1 MTPKAKKTELASMW
15 FDGPL
20 RLVDRICL
28 SSMVATGM
36 PVTLYT
42 YGDVPNVPAGVT
54 LRDGDEVLDRSLV
67 ARLLPVAKK
76 HQVSWLPTV
85 QFSDFFRVF
94 LQKSGGGLWLDTDVL
109 MFKPIE
115 VDPDH
120 VYFVREA
127 NGGIGA
133 SVFYLP
139 PDSPIIGEYER
150 LITQNDLTPDWL
162 EFKRRVLRPMVY
174 HLTRT
179 AFSPSDLG
187 ITMYG
192 NEAFRRLARRH
203 NVFNDAQPQHTF
215 YHWSDAQNEDVFNEV
230 PWAFFY
236 SDPAHLGL
244 HIHKKTEAAQTPAPG
259 SLWHDALQRYA

>member
-1 MTPKAKKTELASMW
+1 MW

-36 PVTLYT
+36 PITLYT

-54 LRDGDEVLDRSLV
+54 LRDGNDILDRSLV
-67 ARLLPVAKK
+67 TRLVPVAKK
-76 HQVSWLPTV
+76 QQASWLPTV

-94 LQKSGGGLWLDTDVL
+94 LQKAGGGLWLDTDVL
-109 MFKPIE
+109 MFRPF
-115 VDPDH
+115 DYQADQ
-120 VYFVREA
+120 VYFVRES
-127 NGGIGA
+127 NGGVGA

-139 PDSPIIGEYER
+139 DDSPIIDEYVR
-150 LITQNDLTPDWL
+150 LVAQDNLTPDWL
-162 EFKRRVLRPMVY
+162 EFKRRILRPLVY
-174 HLTRT
+174 RLTGT

-203 NVFNDAQPQHTF
+203 GVFNQAQPQRTF
-215 YHWSDAQNEDVFNEV
+215 YHWSDARNEDVFKPV
-230 PWAFFY
+230 PWQFFY
-236 SDPAHLGL
+236 DDPSYIGL
-244 HIHKKTEAAQTPAPG
+244 HIHKKTEAAHTPARG
-259 SLWHDALQRYA
+259 SLWRDALERYA

>member
-1 MTPKAKKTELASMW
+1 MW

-54 LRDGDEVLDRSLV
+54 MKDGNDILARDLV
-67 ARLLPVAKK
+67 KRLVPVAKK
-76 HQVSWLPTV
+76 EQAAWLPTV

-94 LQKSGGGLWLDTDVL
+94 LQKAGGGLWLDTDVL
-109 MFKPIE
+109 MFRPFDYAVKE
-115 VDPDH
+115 
-120 VYFVREA
+120 VYFVRES

-139 PDSPIIGEYER
+139 PDSPIIAEYVKLVAQE
-150 LITQNDLTPDWL
+150 DLTPDWL
-162 EFKRRVLRPMVY
+162 EFKRRVLRPFVY
-174 HLTRT
+174 RCTGT

-192 NEAFRRLARRH
+192 NEAFRQLARRH
-203 NVFNDAQPQHTF
+203 GVFDKAQGQHTF
-215 YHWSDAQNEDVFNEV
+215 YHWSDARNEDVFKPV
-230 PWAFFY
+230 PWGFFY
-236 SDPAHLGL
+236 EDPSYIGL
-244 HIHKKTEAAQTPAPG
+244 HIHKKTDAAHAPAPG
-259 SLWHDALQRYA
+259 SLWREALERYA